1 MQPYTITCCVRSPEH
16 EKYRSMQYVHG
27 STVAI
32 VYAYIRAENCSTVTG
47 AACRVRACA
56 RARVR
61 ACVRAFVADCVPV
74 RTTRGRIMMN
84 RSPPSGEW
92 RMALAF
98 VEVTPK
104 SRQRSAAIGLR
115 CVRVAKPSRHGRAAH
130 RCGRVAVVGRRGR
143 AARRAHGFG
152 RLKAGAGAM
161 RVQVHMGRRHRAP
174 AQAPSRSR
182 ALCRRRG
189 SWPPSRGSTL
199 GRSRFATPIYG
210 R

>member
-1 MQPYTITCCVRSPEH
+1 MQGAR
-16 EKYRSMQYVHG
+16 VH
-27 STVAI
+27 
-32 VYAYIRAENCSTVTG
+32 
-47 AACRVRACA
+47 A
-56 RARVR
+56 RARTCVR
-61 ACVRAFVADCVPV
+61 TCVRAFVADCVPV

-84 RSPPSGEW
+84 RSPPIGEW

-104 SRQRSAAIGLR
+104 SRQHLAAIGLR

-152 RLKAGAGAM
+152 LLKAGAGAM
-161 RVQVHMGRRHRAP
+161 RVHVQMGRRHRAP

-189 SWPPSRGSTL
+189 SWPPSRGSRL
-199 GRSRFATPIYG
+199 GRSRFATPIMAAEDDG
-210 R
+210 